1 MQFFLT
7 SIFAL
12 NKASHSSTLAS
23 RLLVIMTTS
32 FDYDCNISNLVI
44 SLSIIIPIDVVE
56 SIKDG
61 LAISFDV
68 LVIPFNIG
76 TWLGTRIVEEQ

>member
-1 MQFFLT
+1 
-7 SIFAL
+7 
-12 NKASHSSTLAS
+12 
-23 RLLVIMTTS
+23 MTTS
-32 FDYDCNISNLVI
+32 FNYDCNISNLVI

-68 LVIPFNIG
+68 LVIPFNIR
-76 TWLGTRIVEEQ
+76 TWLGARIVEEQ